1 MKARLNVSLG
11 GWEKRSVSAL
21 AVAIFFWLSVG
32 QLTSSAGQ
40 PSAPATQGE
49 LLQWMVHLRGD
60 EASMPAGAHVSDYI
74 QWARR
79 HKIEP
84 KGGWHPEAV
93 LTREVYAE
101 VLAQLFGLDV
111 QKQNATIA
119 LEKEGVEIPQAE
131 TVTRATVVSVVD
143 NVGFQ
148 SEKGLLTRN
157 NTTKIHGNNGVGNGV
172 DPAPP
177 GNPPTNDGT
186 GTGPGNPGNNAPHP

>member
-1 MKARLNVSLG
+1 MKAVYNASLG
-11 GWEKRSVSAL
+11 GWGKRSVSVL

-49 LLQWMVHLRGD
+49 LLQWLVHLRGD
-60 EASMPAGAHVSDYI
+60 EASVPAGAHVSDYI

-93 LTREVYAE
+93 LSREVFAE
-101 VLAQLFGLDV
+101 TLAQLSGLDV
-111 QKQNATIA
+111 QKQNAATA

-131 TVTRATVVSVVD
+131 TVTRATLVSVVD
-143 NVGFQ
+143 QYGFQ
-148 SEKGLLTRN
+148 SPKGVRVLAPA
-157 NTTKIHGNNGVGNGV
+157 TKTKGNNGVGNGI

-177 GNPPTNDGT
+177 GDPKPNDGA
-186 GTGPGNPGNNAPHP
+186 GTSPGNPGNKPPHP